1 VTSTNAMTSAEK
13 QLYGYLV
20 AHRHGAGYLMAV
32 QSWSEASPY
41 ILYTGQEVLAMG
53 GFTGSVSEPTLARVK
68 ELVSSGQLRYFLIGG
83 TGAGLGAAPS
93 SANPTAQAI
102 ASWVTTSCATVPA
115 SDYGGTSSGTSA
127 FGSPGTLYICS
138 ANS

>member
-1 VTSTNAMTSAEK
+1 
-13 QLYGYLV
+13 
-20 AHRHGAGYLMAV
+20 
-32 QSWSEASPY
+32 
-41 ILYTGQEVLAMG
+41 MG

-93 SANPTAQAI
+93 SANPTSQAI